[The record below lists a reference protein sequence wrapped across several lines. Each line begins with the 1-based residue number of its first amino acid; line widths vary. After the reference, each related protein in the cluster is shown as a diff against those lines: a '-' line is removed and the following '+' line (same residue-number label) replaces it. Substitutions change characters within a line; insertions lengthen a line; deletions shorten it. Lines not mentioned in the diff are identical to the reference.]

1 MAKKSMIARENKR
14 AKLINKYWQR
24 RQELKEIIKNPESD
38 IEQVIDA
45 QEKLAK
51 LPVNSNPVRRTAR
64 CNLCGRPHAVYRKF
78 QLCRICLRKQ
88 LMTGNVPGG
97 KKSSW

>member
-1 MAKKSMIARENKR
+1 MIARENKR

-24 RQELKEIIKNPESD
+24 RQDLKEIIKNPQSD
-38 IEQVIDA
+38 IEQIIEA
-45 QEKLAK
+45 QDKLSK

-64 CNLCGRPHAVYRKF
+64 CSLCGRPHAVYRKF
-78 QLCRICLRKQ
+78 KLCRICLRQQ